1 MIELEMLQERKTTL
15 DKIKPGPQQVRQKF
29 EAGSMSELV
38 DSIRQHSLL
47 NPPIVY
53 AENGHYRL
61 LAGERRSRAMCAIA
75 LSTDLVPLDEAIELV
90 CRDDAWEVLG
100 TYPILKRVEV
110 RVRVAPEQMD
120 RESVAVVE
128 NLQREDLTLVEEGRA
143 YERLLKIHK
152 SLNRVSKLCGKSQGY
167 IKSRMDI
174 LKLDPE
180 IMGYMESGQISKDS
194 HVTKALLELPEE
206 TRLQLARRFAEK
218 GASIEVI
225 VRSVAKVKQTLDQ
238 AVVVAPPAARVAV
251 QQAEVKR
258 VQLPAP
264 ETIAVRC
271 FCPACAEE
279 IRAMAEELC
288 GPCAANGLT
297 ARCLS
302 CPGLIEFVESLIKRV
317 NCDDV

>member
-1 MIELEMLQERKTTL
+1 MIEFEMLQERKTTL

-29 EAGSMSELV
+29 EVGSMGELV
-38 DSIRQHSLL
+38 DSIQQHSLL

-75 LSTDLVPLDEAIELV
+75 LSTDLVSLDEAIELV

-110 RVRVAPEQMD
+110 RVRVAPEKMD
-120 RESVAVVE
+120 KESVAVVE
-128 NLQREDLTLVEEGRA
+128 NLQREDLTLAEEGRA
-143 YERLLKIHK
+143 YERLLKIHG

-194 HVTKALLELPEE
+194 HVTKALLELPAE
-206 TRLQLARRFAEK
+206 TRLNLARRFAEK

-225 VRSVAKVKQTLDQ
+225 VRSVAKVRQALGQ
-238 AVVVAPPAARVAV
+238 AVVASPAARVPV
-251 QQAEVKR
+251 QQVEIKR
-258 VQLPAP
+258 VELPAP
-264 ETIAVRC
+264 APTAVRC
-271 FCPACAEE
+271 FCPACVEE

-297 ARCLS
+297 AKCLN
-302 CPGLIEFVESLIKRV
+302 CPGLIEFVESLIKKA
-317 NCDDV
+317 NCDDA